1 MRKLF
6 GTDGIR
12 GNADTVLTDVLV
24 RDIGRAVAV
33 WAREGA
39 AAPRIVVGRD
49 TRTSGPRVEQ
59 AFVDGATAA
68 GADVL
73 LGGVLP
79 TAAVAYL
86 MNLLDCDVGIVI
98 SASHNP
104 PQDNGIKV
112 FGPGGWKLSVG
123 AEADLEAMV
132 GAVDDAS
139 AAGTSSE
146 LPEALDAY
154 IAHLDAVATHD
165 LRGLRAVV
173 DCANGAASPVAKE
186 ALERIGV
193 EVTMLNDSTDGAR
206 INDHCGALHPDVVAR
221 EAAKHGAIGIT
232 FDGDADRVLLAD
244 ERGRLMDG
252 DAILAIL
259 ARELKDEGRLRNDAI
274 VATVMANQALRRW
287 CDEQAIKLVET
298 PVGDRH
304 VLEGMRDRD
313 LVLGGEQS
321 GHVIRLDRATTGD
334 GILAAIGVLDAMAAT
349 RKSLADLIPFEP
361 FPQVLVNVRT
371 PRRDEAASDADVL
384 AAVQG
389 AEARLGSDG
398 RVLVRPS
405 GTEPLVRVMVEAPDE
420 RLASAVASDVADAVC
435 AALEGTTGDARS
447 AAPSEEQGTR

>member
-12 GNADTVLTDVLV
+12 GNADTDLPDDLV

-33 WAREGA
+33 WAREGV

-49 TRTSGPRVEQ
+49 TRTSGPRVER
-59 AFVDGATAA
+59 AFVDGATSA

-73 LGGVLP
+73 AGGILP

-104 PQDNGIKV
+104 SQDNGIKV
-112 FGPGGWKLSVG
+112 FGPGGWKLTTAAESDIEAIVGSVG
-123 AEADLEAMV
+123 
-132 GAVDDAS
+132 DAS
-139 AAGTSSE
+139 TPGSASE
-146 LPEALDAY
+146 LPEAIDAY
-154 IAHLDAVATHD
+154 IAHLAAVATHD
-165 LRGLRAVV
+165 LRGLSVVV
-173 DCANGAASPVAKE
+173 DCANGAASPVAAA

-193 EVTMLNDSTDGAR
+193 DATVLNDSVDGAR
-206 INDHCGALHPDVVAR
+206 INDACGALHADVVAH
-221 EAAKHGAIGIT
+221 AASERGAIGIT
-232 FDGDADRVLLAD
+232 FDGDADRVLFSD
-244 ERGRLMDG
+244 ENGRLIDG

-259 ARELKDEGRLRNDAI
+259 ARELKDAGRLRHDAI

-304 VLEGMRDRD
+304 VLEALRDRD

-334 GILAAIGVLDAMAAT
+334 GILAAIGVLDAVAAT
-349 RKSLADLIPFEP
+349 AKSGKGSLADLVPFEP

-371 PRRDEAASDADVL
+371 SRWDEAVWNQQVL

-405 GTEPLVRVMVEAPDE
+405 GTEPLVRVMVEARDE
-420 RLASAVASDVADAVC
+420 QLASAVAAEVTDAVC
-435 AALEGTTGDARS
+435 EALEGTR
-447 AAPSEEQGTR
+447 

>member
-12 GNADTVLTDVLV
+12 GNADADLTDDLV

-39 AAPRIVVGRD
+39 AAPRIVIGRD
-49 TRTSGPRVEQ
+49 TRSSGPRVER
-59 AFVDGATAA
+59 AFVDGATRA

-73 LGGVLP
+73 LGGILP

-86 MNLLDCDVGIVI
+86 MNLLDCDVGIVV

-123 AEADLEAMV
+123 AEAAIESMV

-139 AAGTSSE
+139 APGSASE
-146 LPEALDAY
+146 LPEAIDAY
-154 IAHLDAVATHD
+154 VAHIDAVATHD
-165 LRGLRAVV
+165 LRGLRVVV
-173 DCANGAASPVAKE
+173 DCANGAASPVAEE
-186 ALERIGV
+186 ALSRIGV
-193 EVTMLNDSTDGAR
+193 DVTAINTSVDGAH
-206 INDHCGALHPDVVAR
+206 INDGCGALHADVVAR
-221 EAAKHGAIGIT
+221 AAAERGAIGVT
-232 FDGDADRVLLAD
+232 FDGDADRVVLVD
-244 ERGRLMDG
+244 ENGRFIDG

-259 ARELKDEGRLRNDAI
+259 ARELQAEGRLRNDAI

-287 CDEQAIKLVET
+287 CDEHAIKLVET
-298 PVGDRH
+298 AVGDRH
-304 VLEGMRDRD
+304 VLEALRDRD

-334 GILAAIGVLDAMAAT
+334 GILAAIGVLDAVAASGKT
-349 RKSLADLIPFEP
+349 LAELVPFEP

-371 PRRDEAASDADVL
+371 PRREEASSDQRVLAAIDEAAS
-384 AAVQG
+384 
-389 AEARLGSDG
+389 RLGSDG

-405 GTEPLVRVMVEAPDE
+405 GTEPLVRVMVEAADE
-420 RLASAVASDVADAVC
+420 ALASAVASDVADAVC
-435 AALEGTTGDARS
+435 EALEGTR
-447 AAPSEEQGTR
+447 

>member
-12 GNADTVLTDVLV
+12 GNADDVLTDDLV

-39 AAPRIVVGRD
+39 TPPRIVVGRD
-49 TRTSGPRVEQ
+49 TRSSGPRVEG
-59 AFVDGATAA
+59 AFVDGATRA

-73 LGGVLP
+73 LGGILP

-112 FGPGGWKLSVG
+112 FGPGGWKLSEG
-123 AEADLEAMV
+123 AETAIESMV
-132 GAVDDAS
+132 GAVDDARDS
-139 AAGTSSE
+139 GAASE
-146 LPEALDAY
+146 LPQALDAY

-173 DCANGAASPVAKE
+173 DCANGAASPVAGE
-186 ALERIGV
+186 ALARIGV
-193 EVTMLNDSTDGAR
+193 EVDAINTSLDGAL
-206 INDHCGALHPDVVAR
+206 INDGCGALHADVVAR
-221 EAAKHGAIGIT
+221 AAAERGVIGIT

-244 ERGRLMDG
+244 EKGRLIDG

-259 ARELKDEGRLRNDAI
+259 ARQLQEEGRLRNDAI

-287 CDEQAIKLVET
+287 CDDRSIKLVET
-298 PVGDRH
+298 AVGDRH
-304 VLEGMRDRD
+304 VLEALRDRD

-334 GILAAIGVLDAMAAT
+334 GILAAIGVLDAVAASGRT
-349 RKSLADLIPFEP
+349 LAELVPFDP
-361 FPQVLVNVRT
+361 FPQTLVNVKT
-371 PRRDEAASDADVL
+371 MRRDEAASHPDVL
-384 AAVQG
+384 AAVQR
-389 AEARLGSDG
+389 AEARLGADG

-420 RLASAVASDVADAVC
+420 ELASAVATDVADVVC
-435 AALEGTTGDARS
+435 RALEGTR
-447 AAPSEEQGTR
+447 